1 MLSSTIRE
9 KQRLTPEGRT
19 NREQKAEEENK
30 ERKEEEEEEEE
41 ISAFAR

>member
-19 NREQKAEEENK
+19 NREQKEEEEK
-30 ERKEEEEEEEE
+30 EEEEEEEEEE